1 MIQYIIILHHHI
13 IISHIKSFKCNI
25 IMNACNVG
33 AVLIDCS
40 TIDPITSKA
49 LNAIAKDD
57 FGLNFYDCPV
67 R

>member
-1 MIQYIIILHHHI
+1 MIISYHHI
-13 IISHIKSFKCNI
+13 ILSHNISFKSNMNI
-25 IMNACNVG
+25 NACNVG

-57 FGLNFYDCPV
+57 FGLSFYDCPV

>member
-1 MIQYIIILHHHI
+1 M
-13 IISHIKSFKCNI
+13 NI
-25 IMNACNVG
+25 NACNVG

-57 FGLNFYDCPV
+57 FGLSFYDCPV

>member
-1 MIQYIIILHHHI
+1 V
-13 IISHIKSFKCNI
+13 
-25 IMNACNVG
+25 NACNVG